1 MSDAP
6 QKPLLQPDG
15 EYRTSMASASS
26 TGAGIRAA
34 EISYEAVEA
43 RYKRPGGTIAE
54 KLFGH
59 DPLDFW
65 VGPFY
70 VGFFGGT
77 AIVSIALGVLT
88 YFYQAMFIE
97 KRFNVL
103 ATALEPPPIS
113 AGLRIV
119 GLGEPG
125 FAWQWIVAFATI
137 AFVSW
142 MLRQVDISLKL
153 KMGLE
158 IPIAF
163 GAVVSSW
170 VTLQILRPIAMGA
183 WGNGFPLGITHH
195 LDWLANIGYQYYN
208 FFYNPFHAIG
218 VTLLFASTL
227 FLHMHGSAILSAAR
241 RPVSEHNVD
250 VFWRN
255 IIGYSIGEIGIH
267 RVAFWAGAASVLFAN
282 VCIFLSGTLVHDWN
296 AFWAFWDRIPV
307 WSGTGAGVVLVG
319 LGIVFSKRS
328 DKLDPQPDLDAVEN
342 VQGLEGTIGKS
353 TVIGFM
359 ERLFGNGKVLPIYV
373 GVWGVIGL
381 AAFMVCVFIILTSY
395 MHEVGNNPIAFIRE
409 FWNLAVMPPAAKYG
423 LSWNVPWYDGADYL
437 VATFFLHIAVL
448 TWAARLYDRARKTGL
463 APHLAAG
470 FWSVLF
476 LYFSIYLFRPIL
488 RGFWAD
494 APGQGFRAI
503 LDWTNYVNIQVGN
516 IYYDPLHMVSIFF
529 LLGSVLLLAIHGA
542 TIVATSK
549 WGAEREI
556 DEMVVEG
563 AGTHRAQLFWRWTMG
578 FNANSYNIHLW
589 AWWFA
594 ALCAITGAIG
604 ILISGTL
611 VDNWFVWAQNA
622 HIVAPM
628 STEDWSQYIF
638 SK

>member
-15 EYRTSMASASS
+15 EYRTSMASESS
-26 TGAGIRAA
+26 TGAGPRAT
-34 EISYEAVEA
+34 EISFEVMEA
-43 RYKRPGGTIAE
+43 RYKRQGGTLAE
-54 KLFGH
+54 KIFGH

-65 VGPFY
+65 IGPFY

-77 AIVSIALGVLT
+77 AIVGIVLGMLG
-88 YFYQAMFIE
+88 YFYQVFFLE
-97 KRFNVL
+97 KSFNPL

-113 AGLRIV
+113 AGLHLV
-119 GLGEPG
+119 AWGQPG
-125 FAWQWIVAFATI
+125 FAWQWTVAFSTI

-153 KMGLE
+153 RMGLE

-195 LDWLANIGYQYYN
+195 LDWLSNIGYQYYN

-218 VTLLFASTL
+218 VSLLFASTL

-241 RPVSEHNVD
+241 RPVNEHNVD

-255 IIGYSIGEIGIH
+255 IVGYSIGEIGIH
-267 RVAFWAGAASVLFAN
+267 RLAYWAGAASVLFAN
-282 VCIFLSGTLVHDWN
+282 VCIFISGPLVHDWN
-296 AFWAFWDRIPV
+296 GFWAFWDRIPV
-307 WSGTGAGVVLVG
+307 WSGAGAGMLFIGAG
-319 LGIVFSKRS
+319 LVFSRRS
-328 DKLDPQPDLDAVEN
+328 DKLNPEPDLVAAES
-342 VQGLEGTIGKS
+342 VQGLEGTIGS
-353 TVIGFM
+353 PAYVNLM
-359 ERLFGNGKVLPIYV
+359 DRLFGSGRVLPIYV
-373 GVWGVIGL
+373 GVWGVIGVF
-381 AAFMVCVFIILTSY
+381 AFAICAFIILQSY
-395 MHEVGNNPIAFIRE
+395 MYEVGYSPINFARE
-409 FWNLAVMPPAAKYG
+409 FWNLAVMPPATKYG
-423 LSWNVPWYDGADYL
+423 LSWNVPWYEGGDYL
-437 VATFFLHIAVL
+437 VATFFLHISVL
-448 TWAARLYDRARKTGL
+448 AWYARLYERARKTGL
-463 APHLAAG
+463 APHLAIG
-470 FWSVLF
+470 FWSALF
-476 LYFSIYLFRPIL
+476 IYFTIYLIRPVL
-488 RGFWAD
+488 RGYWAD

-503 LDWTNYVNIQVGN
+503 LDWTNYVNLQVGN
-516 IYYDPLHMVSIFF
+516 IYYNPFHMISIFF
-529 LLGSVLLLAIHGA
+529 LLGSVLILAIHGA

-556 DEMVVEG
+556 DEMVMEG
-563 AGTHRAQLFWRWTMG
+563 SGTHRAQLFWRWTMG

-594 ALCAITGAIG
+594 ALCGITAAIG

>member
-1 MSDAP
+1 
-6 QKPLLQPDG
+6 
-15 EYRTSMASASS
+15 
-26 TGAGIRAA
+26 
-34 EISYEAVEA
+34 
-43 RYKRPGGTIAE
+43 
-54 KLFGH
+54 
-59 DPLDFW
+59 
-65 VGPFY
+65 
-70 VGFFGGT
+70 
-77 AIVSIALGVLT
+77 
-88 YFYQAMFIE
+88 
-97 KRFNVL
+97 
-103 ATALEPPPIS
+103 EPPPIS

-170 VTLQILRPIAMGA
+170 VTLQILRPVAMGA
-183 WGNGFPLGITHH
+183 WGHGFPLGITHH
-195 LDWLANIGYQYYN
+195 LDWLSNIGYQYYN

-241 RPVSEHNVD
+241 RPVTEHNVD

-282 VCIFLSGTLVHDWN
+282 VCIFLSGTLVYDWN

-307 WSGTGAGVVLVG
+307 WSGTGAGIVLVG

-328 DKLDPQPDLDAVEN
+328 DKLDPEPDLDAVEN
-342 VQGLEGTIGKS
+342 VQGLDGTIGQS

-437 VATFFLHIAVL
+437 VATLFLHISVL
-448 TWAARLYDRARKTGL
+448 AWAARLYDRARKTGL

-470 FWSVLF
+470 FWS
-476 LYFSIYLFRPIL
+476 
-488 RGFWAD
+488 A
-494 APGQGFRAI
+494 
-503 LDWTNYVNIQVGN
+503 
-516 IYYDPLHMVSIFF
+516 
-529 LLGSVLLLAIHGA
+529 LLL
-542 TIVATSK
+542 
-549 WGAEREI
+549 
-556 DEMVVEG
+556 
-563 AGTHRAQLFWRWTMG
+563 
-578 FNANSYNIHLW
+578 Y
-589 AWWFA
+589 
-594 ALCAITGAIG
+594 
-604 ILISGTL
+604 
-611 VDNWFVWAQNA
+611 
-622 HIVAPM
+622 
-628 STEDWSQYIF
+628 
-638 SK
+638 